1 MAKSVDVSWELDGIT
16 MAGTVARPD
25 GGGPFPAVVLVA
37 GSGPNDRDWCSP
49 LLPGA
54 NGSGRLFAE
63 ALAIAGF
70 ASIRYDKR
78 VSGPHAMQNFPR
90 PTGRLS
96 MQSHLDERS

>member
-1 MAKSVDVSWELDGIT
+1 MA
-16 MAGTVARPD
+16 
-25 GGGPFPAVVLVA
+25 
-37 GSGPNDRDWCSP
+37 
-49 LLPGA
+49 
-54 NGSGRLFAE
+54 GSGRLFAE

-78 VSGPHAMQNFPR
+78 VSGPYAMQNIPR